1 MHLLLPTVL
10 LRKLEPEDA
19 PNLYRYRNDPHVTRG
34 LGGFSSGYSLQ
45 AIKDWIERR
54 SESSQDLLWAIADQ
68 ESNICLGHAG
78 LYHVDHR
85 VRASEFGILIGDS
98 SRWGKGIGREVT
110 SAILTYGFDELN
122 MNRVE
127 LSVLQSN
134 APAIRLYQSL
144 GFVEEGVKRQ
154 AQYRAGEYLD
164 VVMMSILR
172 SERKQ

>member
-10 LRKLEPEDA
+10 LRKFEPEDA
-19 PNLYRYRNDPHVTRG
+19 PSLYRYRNDPDVARG

-45 AIKDWIERR
+45 AMKDWIERR
-54 SESSQDLLWAIADQ
+54 GQSSEDLVWAIADK
-68 ESNICLGHAG
+68 ESNTCLGHAG
-78 LYHVDHR
+78 LYHIDHR
-85 VRASEFGILIGDS
+85 VRTCEFGILIGDS

-110 SAILTYGFDELN
+110 CALLTYGFDELN

-127 LSVLQSN
+127 LSVLASN
-134 APAIRLYQSL
+134 ARAIRLYQSL
-144 GFVEEGVKRQ
+144 GFVEEGVKRA

-164 VVMMSILR
+164 VVLMSILR